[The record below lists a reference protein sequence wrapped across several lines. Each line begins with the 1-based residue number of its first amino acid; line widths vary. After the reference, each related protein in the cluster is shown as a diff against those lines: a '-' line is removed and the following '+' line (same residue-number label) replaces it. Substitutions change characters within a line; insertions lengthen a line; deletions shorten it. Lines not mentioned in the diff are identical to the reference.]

1 MEDEGRDRR
10 RKKRGRSNGTGTERG
25 KWKREGDH
33 GCHAVSYSICCSAE
47 QSGAAGG
54 GQASAHRGRG
64 GERRGEEIE
73 GERRGEAISPA
84 PLLHQ
89 EGKHSGTG
97 PGEDTIT
104 RTHRDTQSHRQR
116 EARSIVEVK
125 KESWCGTRV
134 GCNPPPPRR
143 ARPGKKK

>member
-1 MEDEGRDRR
+1 MVRQGEDKHQRTGEG
-10 RKKRGRSNGTGTERG
+10 
-25 KWKREGDH
+25 
-33 GCHAVSYSICCSAE
+33 
-47 QSGAAGG
+47 
-54 GQASAHRGRG
+54 G

-143 ARPGKKK
+143 ARPGKKKKKKTKECAGERAVCP